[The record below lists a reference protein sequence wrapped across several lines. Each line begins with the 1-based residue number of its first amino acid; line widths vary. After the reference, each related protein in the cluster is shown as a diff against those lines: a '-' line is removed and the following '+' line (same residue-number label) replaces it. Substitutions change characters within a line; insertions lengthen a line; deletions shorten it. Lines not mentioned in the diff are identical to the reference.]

1 MAEPGKIFWSA
12 SAQRFYQEGRRGSVS
27 REEAFRAATWNEAA
41 GRFLDQRKQFI
52 PMAVAAPPA
61 VQERQLIAH
70 DAENRPFLSTLIR
83 TETVSETAAGS
94 LRLAGNQEMIVR
106 DIVTLPDGQVI
117 TVYTSTTIGSRM
129 SKATL
134 DDMADRRVAG
144 KVQELTGRPSGK
156 FQKKEILSRSY
167 QIVTIQ
173 KQVSTR

>member
-12 SAQRFYQEGRRGSVS
+12 LSQRFYQEGRRGAVS
-27 REEAFRAATWNEAA
+27 REEALRAATWNEAA
-41 GRFLDQRKQFI
+41 GRFTDQRKQFI

-106 DIVTLPDGQVI
+106 DIVTLPDGTVI
-117 TVYTSTTIGSRM
+117 TVYTSTTIGSKM
-129 SKATL
+129 SKKTL
-134 DDMADRRVAG
+134 DEMADRRVAG
-144 KVQELTGRPSGK
+144 KIQEITGRESGEFAK
-156 FQKKEILSRSY
+156 REILSRSY
-167 QIVTIQ
+167 QIVTIS
-173 KQVSTR
+173 KNVSTR